1 MEFLVSQG
9 VRFGEEGIVA
19 TTGHHKSWYLTE
31 SEENKFLMRK
41 YRADNFE
48 RTQKNKHER

>member
-1 MEFLVSQG
+1 MEFLQKNG

-31 SEENKFLMRK
+31 SEENKYLMRK
-41 YRADNFE
+41 YHAENYKKRIG
-48 RTQKNKHER
+48 K